1 MMTGNSKEETSFI
14 QSVVV
19 MMVGRDLEEESGEK
33 QDQGL
38 LLDMEGEEEDL
49 GEDLCMEEILEEKD
63 TLLREVGEGDTRCLL
78 HLRG

>member
-1 MMTGNSKEETSFI
+1 MMTGSSKEETSFI

-49 GEDLCMEEILEEKD
+49 GEDLRMEEILEEKD

-78 HLRG
+78 HPRG